1 MLENSVISQFD
12 VAQRELQ
19 ADPNNEEN
27 KVATDK
33 TLDQLKEFEEMKIYD
48 LNRRSREKC

>member
-1 MLENSVISQFD
+1 MRMLENSVISQFD

-19 ADPNNEEN
+19 ADPNSEEN

-33 TLDQLKEFEEMKIYD
+33 T
-48 LNRRSREKC
+48 